1 MAALIFREECNLEK
15 EGGREAGGAGG
26 ILIDAELESGPG
38 LLAAAA
44 AEAGAQF
51 WFEFA
56 AKAVAGLELPLG
68 GFGDVGEGVSGAVR
82 SGCDVLSW

>member
-26 ILIDAELESGPG
+26 ILIDAELESGPAG

-44 AEAGAQF
+44 AQF
-51 WFEFA
+51 GFEFA

-68 GFGDVGEGVSGAVR
+68 GFGDVGEGVSGAIR
-82 SGCDVLSW
+82 SGCDVLS

>member
-1 MAALIFREECNLEK
+1 MVALIFREECNLEK

-44 AEAGAQF
+44 AAAQF
-51 WFEFA
+51 GFEFA

-68 GFGDVGEGVSGAVR
+68 GFGDVGEGVSGAIR
-82 SGCDVLSW
+82 SGCNVLS